1 MSSVSGWL
9 FDDNLR
15 PLLKFE
21 FSICSLHNRTPL
33 CAFVSYIRRKL
44 ICNDLVIVQFLQED
58 DKQRNVCVALQRK

>member
-15 PLLKFE
+15 PLLKFG

-33 CAFVSYIRRKL
+33 GAFVLYIRRKL
-44 ICNDLVIVQFLQED
+44 ICNDFVIVQFLQDD
-58 DKQRNVCVALQRK
+58 DKQRNVCVVLQRK